1 MPNIEL
7 LNKANKRIAE
17 LEDELA
23 NQDLVNERIGDL
35 HVAKMNRLISNSTK
49 DKQQAIRDA
58 ISNSE
63 QVELQGQGYIGT
75 YVSLED
81 LEVNIL
87 QLGVN
92 DG

>member
-23 NQDLVNERIGDL
+23 NQDLVNQRTGELNIKAR
-35 HVAKMNRLISNSTK
+35 
-49 DKQQAIRDA
+49 QQAIRDA
-58 ISNSE
+58 ISSSE
-63 QVELQGQGYIGT
+63 QVELAGQGYVGT
-75 YVSLED
+75 YVSLDD

-87 QLGVN
+87 QLGEE
-92 DG
+92 